1 MVQSNDLTEGSPVK
15 LLFSLAMPIL
25 MGSLIQQAYTLT
37 DTFILGKFVNTEAL
51 TAVSCTSWIYWLI
64 VGIFTGF
71 TQGFS
76 ILISQNYG
84 SGDMNEM
91 RRSITMS
98 FFLSLLLTIV
108 VTFVS
113 LISIHRLLILLHTPK
128 NVIAMS
134 ERYLFIITA
143 GIFITMAYNLL
154 SSILRAVGDTQTSLI
169 ALIVS
174 SIINIVLDIIFVVCF
189 HAGVTGV
196 AIATLIAQ
204 VFSCL
209 VCLIS
214 IHKLPVIRLRKEDW
228 AFHKE
233 HFKTLFRLGFPLAL
247 QNIVISIGGLI
258 MQGIVNSYGYLFT
271 AAVSLTGKVTSLIQQ
286 AGVSFSVALGTYV
299 GQNLGANKTKR
310 IQEGVVK
317 CLKINLLL
325 GISISILFLFIGKPV
340 LSAFLSM
347 NDTSAATNHQI
358 IEMAYEYLFIQCIFL
373 FTVYILFTYRAALLG
388 MGYTFI
394 PMLSGFVEL
403 GIRLLAAIVLPAL
416 IGKKGVFWADGLAWV
431 GAGALL
437 MGSYYW
443 KIKNKF

>member
-1 MVQSNDLTEGSPVK
+1 MVQSNDLTKGSPVK

-84 SGDMNEM
+84 SGNMNEM

-214 IHKLPVIRLRKEDW
+214 IHKIPVIRLRKEDW

-403 GIRLLAAIVLPAL
+403 GIRLLAAIVLPVL